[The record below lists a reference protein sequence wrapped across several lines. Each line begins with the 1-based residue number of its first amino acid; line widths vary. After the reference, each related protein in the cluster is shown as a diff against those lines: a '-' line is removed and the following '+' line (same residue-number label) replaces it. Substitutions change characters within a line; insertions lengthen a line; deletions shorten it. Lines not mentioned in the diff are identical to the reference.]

1 DGLTR
6 AIVEFERL
14 EDAALAKPFLNGA
27 NMYTNC
33 NAIRCDYA
41 RANAFE
47 YFMSRE
53 TVLEEY
59 RYDIDAD
66 SMTSMSMVGAAS
78 GAGAGM
84 NKRAR
89 VVPGGGGGGGLLGN
103 PNDEVGLLG
112 TRLQGL
118 VGAGPGH
125 AIGGVVGR
133 PGQLGGAGVG
143 AAGGA
148 ANQELLAQSAMSLVS
163 RVAAAAAAANPA
175 AAGGF
180 AAPYGHPQ
188 AGQNIIVVRGL
199 SSQMNCDRL
208 FNVLVLY
215 GNVSRVKFL
224 TTKEGFALVEM
235 CDSGSAQQAL
245 QHLNGQRVLG
255 SIVRDNVKRNT
266 KDFTL
271 PDGTLAEKSYDS
283 LKFNRFMTPESAA
296 KNQASLGKIGP
307 VLYFWGCPDG
317 SDEETVRDALKE
329 AGAPAP
335 VEVAMQ
341 TEKCTTGWITFE
353 TPQDATDAICLAN
366 HSIVGESAR
375 LKLTYAVNKKD
386 GSGSRPSNANATA
399 MTFKAICIEIG
410 KWPAGSAQAALGLNL
425 ANHRPAVADK
435 VQRADVLNHELLAQ
449 LVIKLLHA
457 DAQAERQRL
466 PGEGVKH
473 GHGFGLG
480 LGRAVQHLA
489 EIVRADAKQL
499 LGGVL
504 GGGPLAA
511 GVVSHVHAEYVA
523 PFEARVGRLA
533 LAALVQARVRLLHF
547 LVAAGLQAGLEIGAN
562 QGSQPHTAAPTLY
575 TQLSRLKQ
583 QTVAMQLKPPPPTPE
598 RPRPLTMSRRLWRA
612 PPSLLS
618 PALKPPPPMPLPARS
633 SKPKRKPAIRQP
645 TRRNQSHSCSV
656 SGSQAGSTISWLVP
670 VDTFS
675 DRRPAKSE
683 TRAER
688 MATTGWVWPPATA
701 GLKLEAS
708 APHRVQ
714 RTDQPVPLD
723 GLPGAAAAAA
733 SGGGLAA
740 RSDRLAVRGL
750 QQHAT
755 DVNETGW
762 GLRLGFG
769 DW

>member
-1 DGLTR
+1 MQQHHMHPMHQMQHQVQQHPMQQMQLQQMHQFAPAQVAPGGAAVERKRKFNGQHSSGQQNPPSCVVFVGEIPGNTCELEIRRIFQDFGKVQLIFPMPAKHQALVEYLRLADAERLIAYHHSGPGVNIKGSNVIISFSNRSRIDLSQEPYLSIGPQNCLLLTIYNMKMEFNCTDVRQICSPYAIIERCVIIKQQDGLTR

-255 SIVRDNVKRNT
+255 SIVRVSLSDQDNVKRNT

-386 GSGSRPSNANATA
+386 GSGSRPSNA
-399 MTFKAICIEIG
+399 K
-410 KWPAGSAQAALGLNL
+410 
-425 ANHRPAVADK
+425 
-435 VQRADVLNHELLAQ
+435 
-449 LVIKLLHA
+449 
-457 DAQAERQRL
+457 
-466 PGEGVKH
+466 
-473 GHGFGLG
+473 
-480 LGRAVQHLA
+480 
-489 EIVRADAKQL
+489 
-499 LGGVL
+499 
-504 GGGPLAA
+504 
-511 GVVSHVHAEYVA
+511 
-523 PFEARVGRLA
+523 
-533 LAALVQARVRLLHF
+533 
-547 LVAAGLQAGLEIGAN
+547 
-562 QGSQPHTAAPTLY
+562 
-575 TQLSRLKQ
+575 
-583 QTVAMQLKPPPPTPE
+583 
-598 RPRPLTMSRRLWRA
+598 
-612 PPSLLS
+612 
-618 PALKPPPPMPLPARS
+618 
-633 SKPKRKPAIRQP
+633 
-645 TRRNQSHSCSV
+645 
-656 SGSQAGSTISWLVP
+656 
-670 VDTFS
+670 
-675 DRRPAKSE
+675 
-683 TRAER
+683 
-688 MATTGWVWPPATA
+688 
-701 GLKLEAS
+701 
-708 APHRVQ
+708 
-714 RTDQPVPLD
+714 
-723 GLPGAAAAAA
+723 
-733 SGGGLAA
+733 
-740 RSDRLAVRGL
+740 
-750 QQHAT
+750 
-755 DVNETGW
+755 
-762 GLRLGFG
+762 
-769 DW
+769 

>member
-1 DGLTR
+1 
-6 AIVEFERL
+6 
-14 EDAALAKPFLNGA
+14 
-27 NMYTNC
+27 
-33 NAIRCDYA
+33 
-41 RANAFE
+41 
-47 YFMSRE
+47 
-53 TVLEEY
+53 
-59 RYDIDAD
+59 
-66 SMTSMSMVGAAS
+66 MTSMSMVGAAS

-143 AAGGA
+143 AAGGRR
-148 ANQELLAQSAMSLVS
+148 Q
-163 RVAAAAAAANPA
+163 PG
-175 AAGGF
+175 AAGPERHEPRVPGRRRCRCRQPSGSWRLRR
-180 AAPYGHPQ
+180 PYGHPQ

-255 SIVRDNVKRNT
+255 SIVRVSLSDQDNVKRNT

-353 TPQDATDAICLAN
+353 TPQDAYRPICLAN

-386 GSGSRPSNANATA
+386 GSGSRPSNA
-399 MTFKAICIEIG
+399 K
-410 KWPAGSAQAALGLNL
+410 
-425 ANHRPAVADK
+425 
-435 VQRADVLNHELLAQ
+435 
-449 LVIKLLHA
+449 
-457 DAQAERQRL
+457 
-466 PGEGVKH
+466 
-473 GHGFGLG
+473 
-480 LGRAVQHLA
+480 
-489 EIVRADAKQL
+489 
-499 LGGVL
+499 
-504 GGGPLAA
+504 
-511 GVVSHVHAEYVA
+511 
-523 PFEARVGRLA
+523 
-533 LAALVQARVRLLHF
+533 
-547 LVAAGLQAGLEIGAN
+547 
-562 QGSQPHTAAPTLY
+562 
-575 TQLSRLKQ
+575 
-583 QTVAMQLKPPPPTPE
+583 
-598 RPRPLTMSRRLWRA
+598 
-612 PPSLLS
+612 
-618 PALKPPPPMPLPARS
+618 
-633 SKPKRKPAIRQP
+633 
-645 TRRNQSHSCSV
+645 
-656 SGSQAGSTISWLVP
+656 
-670 VDTFS
+670 
-675 DRRPAKSE
+675 
-683 TRAER
+683 
-688 MATTGWVWPPATA
+688 
-701 GLKLEAS
+701 
-708 APHRVQ
+708 
-714 RTDQPVPLD
+714 
-723 GLPGAAAAAA
+723 
-733 SGGGLAA
+733 
-740 RSDRLAVRGL
+740 
-750 QQHAT
+750 
-755 DVNETGW
+755 
-762 GLRLGFG
+762 
-769 DW
+769 